1 MSFPFIE
8 QYSVLGVNPYLT
20 LVCGLSSLLGF
31 ESLIGCEA
39 LGDYGLGIAKSLR
52 TCSCVSLACN
62 VVRFVRQRWYVFSIS
77 AIPVQSF
84 VLYRQYCKAS

>member
-1 MSFPFIE
+1 MSFPFVE

-52 TCSCVSLACN
+52 TCSCVSLAYNC
-62 VVRFVRQRWYVFSIS
+62 S
-77 AIPVQSF
+77 AFRSAKMVCFFHIGDIGAIF
-84 VLYRQYCKAS
+84 CAI